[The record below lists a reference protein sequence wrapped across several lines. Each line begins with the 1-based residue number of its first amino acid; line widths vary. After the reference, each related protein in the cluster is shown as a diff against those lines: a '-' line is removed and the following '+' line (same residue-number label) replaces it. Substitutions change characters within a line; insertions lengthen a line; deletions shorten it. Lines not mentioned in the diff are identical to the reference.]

1 MKKGSL
7 SREST
12 VTNMRKALKDLWMN
26 QTALQEL
33 YAECIDPV
41 CKKYGLSEIE
51 FKILVFVH
59 KYPELNRAADIV
71 KCKGI
76 SKSYVSLS
84 VKNLT
89 EKGLIF
95 GEKKENDRKNIYL
108 YLTPAAA
115 PISAE
120 GLKAQKKYL
129 DLLLKDFEKSE
140 VEAFLGYFSRI
151 NENVRSAHEISKNSK
166 KKS

>member
-1 MKKGSL
+1 MLAGGAPVLKKGSL

-59 KYPELNRAADIV
+59 KYPE
-71 KCKGI
+71 
-76 SKSYVSLS
+76 
-84 VKNLT
+84 
-89 EKGLIF
+89 
-95 GEKKENDRKNIYL
+95 
-108 YLTPAAA
+108 
-115 PISAE
+115 
-120 GLKAQKKYL
+120 
-129 DLLLKDFEKSE
+129 
-140 VEAFLGYFSRI
+140 
-151 NENVRSAHEISKNSK
+151 
-166 KKS
+166 